1 VRSVA
6 PFRADHVGSLL
17 RPAALK
23 QARAQLLGPDE
34 HDTNLGAHGNAELT
48 AVEDEHIRALVA
60 HQERVGLKSATD
72 GELRRRSWFLELYMS
87 WDGIS
92 ADRTGNRELAWRSA
106 SGKTQPFS
114 RVWIDG
120 PIRRRQPAI
129 PRAFAFLRDA
139 TPLVPK
145 ITLASP
151 ILLHMYGGGN
161 PGILEGHYDDLDRF
175 WADVTA
181 AYREEIAELV
191 EAGARYIQLDS
202 TAMAMLCDP
211 QYRDVVRGWGRDPD
225 DVLQEYARRI
235 NDVIAEVP
243 PDAQVT
249 VHECRGNREG
259 MFAAEGG
266 YDPVA
271 EVLFNAVDVDG
282 YFLEYDTSRAGTFE
296 PLRLLP
302 EGEKVVVLGLVS
314 SKVPALEAAD
324 DLRRRIEE
332 ASRYAPMD
340 QLALGP
346 QCGFASSV
354 KGNPIT
360 EDDQWRKLERIVE
373 VATAV
378 WDGI

>member
-1 VRSVA
+1 ME
-6 PFRADHVGSLL
+6 
-17 RPAALK
+17 
-23 QARAQLLGPDE
+23 LLGPDK
-34 HDTNLGAHGNAELT
+34 HDTNLGAHGNAMLT
-48 AVEDEHIRALVA
+48 AVEDEHILALVA
-60 HQERVGLKSATD
+60 QQERVGLKSATD

-92 ADRTGNRELAWRSA
+92 ADRTGNQELAWRSTA
-106 SGKTQPFS
+106 GKTQPFS

-129 PRAFAFLRDA
+129 RRAFAFLRDA
-139 TPLVPK
+139 TELVPK
-145 ITLASP
+145 VTMASP
-151 ILLHMYGGGN
+151 ILLHMYGGGDR
-161 PGILEGHYDDLDRF
+161 GILEGHYDDLDEF
-175 WADVTA
+175 WADATA
-181 AYREEIAELV
+181 AYRAEIAELV
-191 EAGARYIQLDS
+191 DAGARYIQLDS

-211 QYRDVVRGWGRDPD
+211 EYRDVVRGWGRDPD
-225 DVLQEYARRI
+225 DVLREYAGRI

-243 PDAQVT
+243 PDVQIT

-282 YFLEYDTSRAGTFE
+282 YFLEYDTARAGTFE

-302 EGEKVVVLGLVS
+302 KGDKVVVLGLVS
-314 SKVPALEAAD
+314 SKTPMLEAPD

-332 ASRYAPMD
+332 ASQFAPLD

-354 KGNPIT
+354 KGNPLT
-360 EDDQWRKLERIVE
+360 EDDQWRKLERIVD

-378 WDGI
+378 WGGL